1 MTLAIQVL
9 LPAVFLHGA
18 FDFALFLMGY
28 LQFAY
33 NIQSVAFVAFSF
45 ITPIAIT
52 IAGLVWACRAFK
64 KVSCGRCCKLVDIVA
79 AQ

>member
-1 MTLAIQVL
+1 ML

-33 NIQSVAFVAFSF
+33 DIQQSVAFVAFSF

-64 KVSCGRCCKLVDIVA
+64 KVSFVIRRY
-79 AQ
+79 